1 MDKHEASDSLP
12 KAVQSMLQSAFL
24 CEFATVSSAMAP
36 IDTPVGCFW
45 NPDGTIGVTTSLS
58 YPVKAERARRNPKVG
73 LLIEGFPG
81 EPLVMIAGLASV
93 RDADIQANIDR
104 YLPEISNYWES
115 FAAGYPW
122 AIVREGVHYWSRI
135 IIDITPVRIWWWD
148 DGLAAATRPHRW
160 DAPADVAAPPSDP
173 APQAPSSAAPDWS
186 PKSWSEQADE
196 VVAADLPAHLTLL
209 DPDGFPLPFRVRSL
223 SRNATGFSLA
233 FPDSV
238 PWDVRGQASLCFMGR
253 ATFIGAVTPTP
264 GGAELRVDRALPVMP
279 TVSDLDALWS
289 PTSETRRKLTE
300 RLKAELA
307 RRGQP
312 MPSLPHE
319 LPAPSSG
326 ALLRARRSLR
336 LREETTGPD
345 AGGKESPYVR

>member
-12 KAVQSMLQSAFL
+12 RAVQSMLQSAFL

-122 AIVREGVHYWSRI
+122 SIVREGVHYWSRI

-148 DGLAAATRPHRW
+148 DGLAAATRPHCW
-160 DAPADVAAPPSDP
+160 DAPADVAAS
-173 APQAPSSAAPDWS
+173 
-186 PKSWSEQADE
+186 
-196 VVAADLPAHLTLL
+196 LT
-209 DPDGFPLPFRVRSL
+209 
-223 SRNATGFSLA
+223 
-233 FPDSV
+233 
-238 PWDVRGQASLCFMGR
+238 
-253 ATFIGAVTPTP
+253 
-264 GGAELRVDRALPVMP
+264 
-279 TVSDLDALWS
+279 
-289 PTSETRRKLTE
+289 
-300 RLKAELA
+300 
-307 RRGQP
+307 
-312 MPSLPHE
+312 
-319 LPAPSSG
+319 
-326 ALLRARRSLR
+326 
-336 LREETTGPD
+336 
-345 AGGKESPYVR
+345 

>member
-1 MDKHEASDSLP
+1 MTVIEVKDK
-12 KAVQSMLQSAFL
+12 KTKKAFL
-24 CEFATVSSAMAP
+24 DVARLIYKNDPNWVCPLDNNVEAVFDPEKNNFHKHGKCIRWILTDDS
-36 IDTPVGCFW
+36 GR
-45 NPDGTIGVTTSLS
+45 TIGRIAAFINDK
-58 YPVKAERARRNPKVG
+58 KAWHYDQPTGGIGFFECINDQKAAFLLFDTAKQWLQANDMKAMDGPINFGENDTFWG

-81 EPLVMIAGLASV
+81 EPLVMIAGLASI

-196 VVAADLPAHLTLL
+196 VVAAGLPAHLTLL

-233 FPDSV
+233 PV
-238 PWDVRGQASLCFMGR
+238 P
-253 ATFIGAVTPTP
+253 
-264 GGAELRVDRALPVMP
+264 AEGVISR
-279 TVSDLDALWS
+279 
-289 PTSETRRKLTE
+289 
-300 RLKAELA
+300 
-307 RRGQP
+307 
-312 MPSLPHE
+312 PSLPRSAF
-319 LPAPSSG
+319 PP
-326 ALLRARRSLR
+326 LRAAGCR
-336 LREETTGPD
+336 LPRH
-345 AGGKESPYVR
+345 